1 MSGDVTGALPPRRIG
16 SYDVGV
22 PGPTLLVT
30 GGVHGNEP
38 AGVRAAARVLEEL
51 REQGAKLCGRVVAL
65 RGNLG
70 ALAAGARYLDR
81 DLNRGWSAAALAATR
96 ARSVADRAAEDV
108 EQLALIEAFEEV
120 ERTAT
125 GPIVYVDL
133 HTSSA
138 EGSPF
143 LCLADTV
150 DNRRLGLMTRV
161 PIILG
166 IEETLAGASL
176 EWFADR
182 GIAGLA
188 IEGGQHESPA
198 AVDHHA
204 AALWELL
211 VGVGMLPASAVDLAA
226 HRARLARAVGDAPP
240 VVEITER
247 RAISPQDG
255 FVMEPG
261 FVNFSPVVRGQLL
274 ATDRHGELRAPAAR
288 HVLLPLYQALGEDGY
303 FLARRVR
310 WFWLW
315 LAERLRALRLGALL
329 PLLPGV
335 RRAPEDPDT
344 LLADPRVARWLLV
357 EVFHLLGFRKQRDR
371 GALKAFSRRL
381 SRPEN
386 RRLVR
391 PPQPLARP

>member
-1 MSGDVTGALPPRRIG
+1 MTDAARGAGSPRRIG
-16 SYDVGV
+16 SYDRGV
-22 PGPTLLVT
+22 AGPTLLIT

-38 AGVRAAARVLEEL
+38 AGVHAAERVLDAL
-51 REQGAKLCGRVVAL
+51 RAQGAALRGRVIAL
-65 RGNLG
+65 RGNVA
-70 ALAAGARYLDR
+70 ALAAGVRFVDR
-81 DLNRGWSAAALAATR
+81 DLNRGWSRDAVAATQARAAAD
-96 ARSVADRAAEDV
+96 RSAEDA

-120 ERTAT
+120 CRTAG
-125 GPIVYVDL
+125 GPVVYVDL

-166 IEETLAGASL
+166 IEESLAGASL

-188 IEGGQHESPA
+188 VEGGQHESPA
-198 AVDHHA
+198 AVDNHA

-211 VGVGMLPASAVDLAA
+211 VGVGMLSADAVDLAA
-226 HRARLARAVGDAPP
+226 HRARLAAAVGDAPP
-240 VVEITER
+240 VVEITHR
-247 RAISPQDG
+247 HAITPADE
-255 FVMEPG
+255 FRMRPG
-261 FVNFSPVVRGQLL
+261 FVNFAPVREGALL
-274 ATDRHGELRAPAAR
+274 ATDCRGELRAPAAC
-288 HVLLPLYQALGEDGY
+288 HVVLPLYQALGEDGY

-315 LAERLRALRLGALL
+315 LAAQLRALKLDRLLSA
-329 PLLPGV
+329 LPGV
-335 RRAPEDPDT
+335 RRAPDDRDT
-344 LLADPRVARWLLV
+344 LLADPRVARWWLV
-357 EVFHLLGFRKQRDR
+357 EVFHLFGYRRRGVR
-371 GALKAFSRRL
+371 GARMAFSRRV

-386 RRLVR
+386 RRL
-391 PPQPLARP
+391 